1 MTSQCPGWCLNPSC
15 SPQSTMLTTLGLLLS
30 LALPVLGFYVSLSCP
45 DGKLCQR
52 ALLSGNDI
60 LLDCNSSGAQWAY
73 FLLQESRLSTNISSI
88 SNIEMTPEGN
98 ILIKNPQP
106 SQTGLYRCQDENGT
120 LLVEY
125 EIDFQDATTLHIT
138 HRGLAQES
146 LENETLSLG
155 GTELIFTRWEPWQ
168 DCNRCGEPGE
178 RKRLGYCYI
187 EEPLEEAM
195 PCWLQLRDVASWSS
209 RMRPELQVEACQVPC
224 KKTQRFESQYVLFK
238 SFELNE
244 VAESVWLTCP
254 LGSIYRPIHWEANGT
269 LLTWQSQLSGQ
280 DFSTVLDPTNGGR
293 RLQIFQPAIYKCFVQ
308 QELMARFN
316 PLTPPEVWE
325 AQRREDA
332 AWQRQQEAGEAPHG
346 KAESV
351 LEGLKLLLLVATV
364 LALTGVLLKLRRPS
378 RRRRSDQVLLVK

>member
-1 MTSQCPGWCLNPSC
+1 MSGAVPSLLL
-15 SPQSTMLTTLGLLLS
+15 QLYSTMLATVGLFSISLPILGAQILINCAHKS
-30 LALPVLGFYVSLSCP
+30 
-45 DGKLCQR
+45 LCQE
-52 ALLSGNDI
+52 ALLSGNDVV
-60 LLDCNSSGAQWAY
+60 LQCGHPRAVWFFSSMLGEDA
-73 FLLQESRLSTNISSI
+73 FPLSSMPNIKELPGGSLQLT
-88 SNIEMTPEGN
+88 
-98 ILIKNPQP
+98 NPQP
-106 SQTGLYRCQDENGT
+106 SQTGLYRCQDENGIF
-120 LLVEY
+120 LLEY

-138 HRGLAQES
+138 HRGLAQEP

-168 DCNRCGEPGE
+168 DCNRCGGPGE

-187 EEPLEEAM
+187 EEPQEGIM
-195 PCWLQLRDVASWSS
+195 PCWLQLREVAERSS
-209 RMRPELQVEACQVPC
+209 RMRPELQVEACFVPC
-224 KKTQRFESQYVLFK
+224 DHIKETNQPFFIFDIDHQLGKLT
-238 SFELNE
+238 NNI
-244 VAESVWLTCP
+244 WLTCP
-254 LGSIYRPIHWEANGT
+254 LASIYRPIHWEANGT